1 MISTAS
7 QVRHALAGAE
17 YPASPADLVGAAE
30 QRGAGPELLSEL
42 ESLTGEEYEST
53 AEVIAE
59 LGDEDDDVEDE
70 DEDEHDEL
78 LEL

>member
-30 QRGAGPELLSEL
+30 QRGAGPELLSE
-42 ESLTGEEYEST
+42 
-53 AEVIAE
+53 
-59 LGDEDDDVEDE
+59 DDDVEDE
-70 DEDEHDEL
+70 DEDDEL